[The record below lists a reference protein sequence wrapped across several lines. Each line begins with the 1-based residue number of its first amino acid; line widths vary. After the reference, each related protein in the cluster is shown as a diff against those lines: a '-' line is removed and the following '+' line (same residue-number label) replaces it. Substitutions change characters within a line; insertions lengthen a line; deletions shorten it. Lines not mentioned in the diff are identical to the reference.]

1 MLPLIIL
8 IMFNF
13 FCLASTMDGC
23 GLPFSQRIFQSVFC
37 LVQLIIRFLR
47 TKFFKWQ
54 YSCINSSFSGY
65 ALIIFF
71 PGFDILKRWM
81 FSSFQTFVLFHC
93 RLVVFNQ
100 LMVFG
105 IMYWKWKDIDKTL
118 KLLLL
123 FMYSYESEHS
133 ISKFVLRFLGSWLER
148 VVSKQVNH
156 RRWWCDV
163 WPTSKQVCFCVQTH
177 APPWIVGNFSLLRKR
192 FDGFLTLHFL
202 LSLLLIW
209 NIR

>member
-1 MLPLIIL
+1 MNKFDDSSLVSQDDCIGGMPYHTNCQGSSPQFSQICFI
-8 IMFNF
+8 
-13 FCLASTMDGC
+13 
-23 GLPFSQRIFQSVFC
+23 PFSAFIYVSASFTFLLLVSFTFSVWIYGRLIV
-37 LVQLIIRFLR
+37 LVLTPSEEEAQL
-47 TKFFKWQ
+47 
-54 YSCINSSFSGY
+54 
-65 ALIIFF
+65 
-71 PGFDILKRWM
+71 
-81 FSSFQTFVLFHC
+81 SFQTFVLFHC

-133 ISKFVLRFLGSWLER
+133 ISKFVLRFFGSWLER

-163 WPTSKQVCFCVQTH
+163 WPSSKQVCFCVQTH